1 MESRRIA
8 VRGIVFENGK
18 LFAVKHK
25 EKDGTESDFW
35 AIPGGG
41 LDPGESLHDGLHREM
56 IEEMGVAPKVGKL
69 LFIQQYHIEKRE
81 FLEFF
86 FHIENTNDYRAVD
99 LSTTTHGHVELS
111 RCEFIDPASEYVLP
125 AFLQTIDIGVQIS
138 SGQPVH
144 VASYL

>member
-8 VRGIVFENGK
+8 VRGIVFEDGK

-25 EKDGTESDFW
+25 EKDGTETDFW

-41 LDPGESLHDGLHREM
+41 LDPGESLYDGLHREM

-69 LFIQQYHIEKRE
+69 LFVQQYHIEKRE

-86 FHIENTNDYRAVD
+86 FHIENTAKYRTVD

-111 RCEFIDPASEYVLP
+111 RCEFINPASEYVLP
-125 AFLQTIDIGVQIS
+125 AFLQTIDIEAQIS
-138 SGQPVH
+138 SDQPVH

>member
-8 VRGIVFENGK
+8 VRGIVFEDGK

-25 EKDGTESDFW
+25 EKDGTEANFW

-56 IEEMGVAPKVGKL
+56 IEEMGIAPRVGKL
-69 LFIQQYHIEKRE
+69 LFVQQYHIEKRE

-86 FHIENTNDYRAVD
+86 FHIENTDEYRAVD
-99 LSTTTHGHVELS
+99 LSATTHGHIELS

-125 AFLQTIDIGVQIS
+125 AFLQAIDIEAQIS
-138 SGQPVH
+138 SHQPVH